1 MKLKNQLIIALGN
14 SGLANTTEHDVPAA
28 DAYKAYKFRKAVI
41 KAYQELA
48 EKEKDFPKDAG
59 VEEGKKPSEEQNK
72 RISALRAEMLKDE
85 SEIGDI
91 KKMSFESYHIL
102 SKENKA
108 VPVQFQL
115 GDKVV
120 NRNIDVFRAFEEEL
134 EGVLWEAPKEEE

>member
-14 SGLANTTEHDVPAA
+14 SGLSNTTEHDVPAA

-48 EKEKDFPKDAG
+48 EKEKDFSKDAG
-59 VEEGKKPSEEQNK
+59 VEEGKEPTEEQTK
-72 RISALRAEMLKDE
+72 RISELRAEMLKDE
-85 SEIGDI
+85 SEVGDI

-102 SKENKA
+102 AKENKA
-108 VPVQFQL
+108 VPVPFQL

-134 EGVLWEAPKEEE
+134 EGVLWEAPKE